1 MADRFPLVVPVQQEI
16 PADSVGDIAGA
27 IRRELAAI
35 GLSRRVKPGMKVAIT
50 AGSRGFPYNVTA
62 IRTIADELKKL
73 GAAPFVIPAMG
84 SHGGA
89 TAEGQRQMAEG
100 LGVTEAGV
108 GCPIVSSMETVQT
121 GVTPSGVPVYCDRHA
136 YEADGIILF
145 NRVKPHTAFRGKV
158 ESGLCKIATVGL
170 GKQVG
175 AEALHKAGLGQTII
189 EAVRVNLAKAPIIG
203 GIATVENYRE
213 EPAVI
218 KGLAADELIEGEAAL
233 LQVAW
238 RYFPRLPFDDLDVLV
253 VNRMGKEI
261 SGTGMDVNVIGMHR
275 RVGGTGK
282 PDLRTIV
289 CLDLTDGSHGNAL
302 GVGFADL
309 VPQRLVDKIDRATTY
324 ANVLTT
330 GFYGTGKIPVTLP
343 TPADCVRAA
352 MQPFDPDTVRLV
364 RVRDT
369 KHLDRLWVS
378 PALLPSVEA
387 NPRLKVLGPAEPLVV
402 ED

>member
-1 MADRFPLVVPVQQEI
+1 MTNRVPRVLPVQQDI
-16 PADSVGDIAGA
+16 RADSIDDVAGA
-27 IRRELAAI
+27 VRRELDAI
-35 GLSRRVKPGMKVAIT
+35 GLGDRVKPGQRIAIT
-50 AGSRGFPYNVTA
+50 AGSRGFPYNVTV
-62 IRTIADELKKL
+62 IRTIAEELRKL
-73 GAAPFVIPAMG
+73 GAAPFIVPAMG

-89 TAEGQRQMAEG
+89 TAEGQRQMVES
-100 LGVTEAGV
+100 LGVTEAAV
-108 GCPIVSSMETVQT
+108 GCPVVSSMETIQT
-121 GVTPSGVPVYCDRHA
+121 GVTPSGVPIYCDSNA
-136 YEADGIILF
+136 LKSDGIILF

-175 AEALHKAGLGQTII
+175 AEALHKAGLGPAII
-189 EAVRVNLAKAPIIG
+189 DAARVNLTKTPIIG

-213 EPAVI
+213 QPARI
-218 KGLAADELIEGEAAL
+218 KGLPAEEIIEGEAEL
-233 LQVAW
+233 LKVAW
-238 RYFPRLPFDDLDVLV
+238 EYFPGLPFDDLDVLIV
-253 VNRMGKEI
+253 DRMGKEI

-275 RVGGTGK
+275 RVGGAGK
-282 PDLRTIV
+282 PDIRTIV
-289 CLDLTDGSHGNAL
+289 CLDLTDASHGNAL

-343 TPADCVRAA
+343 TPADCVVAA

-364 RVRDT
+364 RIRDT

-378 PALLPSVEA
+378 TALLPLVEA
-387 NPRLKVLGPAEPLVV
+387 NPALKVIGPAEPLVIN
-402 ED
+402 